1 MYSLSDNLKIWTPLG
16 SKSVYLLLWCLFMF
30 LVSFFNLYLLES
42 TFLLRELAPASATTE
57 TGPVSVSVLR
67 RPQLMSVSHP
77 WSSRQQ
83 DSSWPSLPGEPRTS
97 PSLTAPGS
105 WLLSAHFVCSSCS
118 VGSSPWAVESWRVP
132 LLLISPAMKSEL
144 YSVSK
149 EMSPLTQTSSAS
161 SIKLG
166 PVFKEWIGLPWWS
179 SGKESAC

>member
-1 MYSLSDNLKIWTPLG
+1 MIELFPHWWGAFLKFFQLVFAWEHISSERTCACLCYHWNWPRLCECPPKTP
-16 SKSVYLLLWCLFMF
+16 
-30 LVSFFNLYLLES
+30 
-42 TFLLRELAPASATTE
+42 AD
-57 TGPVSVSVLR
+57 
-67 RPQLMSVSHP
+67 VSHP
-77 WSSRQQ
+77 WSSRRQ

-144 YSVSK
+144 CSVSK